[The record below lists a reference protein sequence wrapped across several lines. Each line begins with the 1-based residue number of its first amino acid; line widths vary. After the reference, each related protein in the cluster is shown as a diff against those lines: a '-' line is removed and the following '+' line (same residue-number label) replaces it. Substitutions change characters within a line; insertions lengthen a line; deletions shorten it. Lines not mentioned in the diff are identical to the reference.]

1 MRMNKFISIKELT
14 SCLHKEQMNNNVHLD
29 NVTTGFKQLDEL
41 IYGEALPS
49 KLIVIG
55 GRPAMGKTTF
65 ALNMAVKE
73 AIDGVPVAYIST
85 CLNERQLLSRALSI
99 VRSASYD
106 SSLSQRDIE
115 NSPALKFT
123 SSPFFLYF
131 NQDLTIDI
139 LISDLK
145 QFVRQNDIK
154 VVYVDYLQFIAYNEG
169 FDDSDTIGKICF
181 LLKKLAAEMQITIVA
196 ISELNRN
203 LEHREGIDG
212 KIPQLSDLRGS
223 CVIEELADVVLMV
236 HRPEYFGVLCDE
248 CGNDLHNLFE
258 VIMSKNSFGHT
269 GKVKLR
275 FDKDSGRVCSWD
287 DSQCLDS
294 HKM

>member
-1 MRMNKFISIKELT
+1 
-14 SCLHKEQMNNNVHLD
+14 
-29 NVTTGFKQLDEL
+29 
-41 IYGEALPS
+41 
-49 KLIVIG
+49 
-55 GRPAMGKTTF
+55 MGKTTF

-73 AIDGVPVAYIST
+73 GIDGVPVAYIST
-85 CLNERQLLSRALSI
+85 CLNDRQLLSRALSI

-115 NSPALKFT
+115 NSPILKFT

-258 VIMSKNSFGHT
+258 VIRAKILLAIQGKLNYVLTKTVVACAVGMILNVLILLKCEDIHT
-269 GKVKLR
+269 HPTLVNQYYSPYFQLSVL
-275 FDKDSGRVCSWD
+275 FS
-287 DSQCLDS
+287 
-294 HKM
+294 

>member
-14 SCLHKEQMNNNVHLD
+14 SCLHKGQMNNNVHLD
-29 NVTTGFKQLDEL
+29 NVTTGFKQLDEF
-41 IYGEALPS
+41 IYGEVLPS
-49 KLIVIG
+49 KLIIIG

-65 ALNMAVKE
+65 ALNMAVKK
-73 AIDGVPVAYIST
+73 AIDGVPVAYVST
-85 CLNERQLLSRALSI
+85 CQNEQQLLSRTLSI
-99 VRSASYD
+99 VNSISNNPSFLQCNVDNLSASK
-106 SSLSQRDIE
+106 L
-115 NSPALKFT
+115 AL
-123 SSPFFLYF
+123 SPFFLYC

-203 LEHREGIDG
+203 LEHREGVDG

-248 CGNDLHNLFE
+248 YGNDLHNLFE
-258 VIMSKNSFGHT
+258 VIISKNSFGHT
-269 GKVKLR
+269 GKVKLCLN
-275 FDKDSGRVCSWD
+275 KDSGYLSSWD
-287 DSQCLDS
+287 DYQKISFP
-294 HKM
+294 